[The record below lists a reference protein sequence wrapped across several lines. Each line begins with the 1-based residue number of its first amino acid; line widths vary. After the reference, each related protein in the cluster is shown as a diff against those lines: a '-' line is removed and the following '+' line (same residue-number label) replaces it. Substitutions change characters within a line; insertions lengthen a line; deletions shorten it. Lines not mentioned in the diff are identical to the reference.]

1 MKYVVTINDKQYD
14 VEVERVSSA
23 SRPISRSVQRTSAA
37 PAPAPAP
44 AKTESAPKAASP
56 VSGGKGN
63 IVSPMPGK
71 ILEVKISE
79 GSAVKAGQVAFI
91 LEAMKMENEIPVP
104 ADGTVASISVKK
116 GDMVDTDAVLAVLK

>member
-23 SRPISRSVQRTSAA
+23 SRPMSRSVQRTSA

-44 AKTESAPKAASP
+44 AKTESAPKSASS
-56 VSGGKGN
+56 VSGGKSN

-104 ADGTVASISVKK
+104 VDGTVASISVKK

>member
-23 SRPISRSVQRTSAA
+23 SRPMSRSVQRTSA

-56 VSGGKGN
+56 VSGGKSN

-104 ADGTVASISVKK
+104 VDGTVASISVKK

>member
-14 VEVERVSSA
+14 VEVERVSST
-23 SRPISRSVQRTSAA
+23 SRPMSRSVQRTSAA

-44 AKTESAPKAASP
+44 AKTESAPKTASP

-104 ADGTVASISVKK
+104 VDGTVASISVKK

>member
-23 SRPISRSVQRTSAA
+23 SRPMSRSVQRTST

-44 AKTESAPKAASP
+44 AKTESVPKAASP

-104 ADGTVASISVKK
+104 VDGTVASISVKK

>member
-23 SRPISRSVQRTSAA
+23 SRPMSRSVQRTSA
-37 PAPAPAP
+37 PASAPAP

-56 VSGGKGN
+56 VSGGKSN

-104 ADGTVASISVKK
+104 VDGTVASISVKK